1 MVVVEQSINSIY
13 KSISFIVLKLID
25 KSILR
30 KKKSVIVIV
39 LISERKFILIF
50 LFTQRMK
57 NIYIYIYI
65 YVLHI
70 YIYIYISKP
79 MMDEIKTSMIEWW
92 IPLGYEGQW

>member
-30 KKKSVIVIV
+30 KKKSVIVQISF

-50 LFTQRMK
+50 LFTQK
-57 NIYIYIYI
+57 DEE
-65 YVLHI
+65 HI
-70 YIYIYISKP
+70 YIYKSQNP
-79 MMDEIKTSMIEWW
+79 
-92 IPLGYEGQW
+92 